1 MAFKILDI
9 PTGGN
14 LWQVKML
21 HAKILADHVDPV
33 LGLGK
38 DQAAGRMFD
47 AHEGVFVGSLAFLLV
62 AELPAFVDGAAA
74 PLLLVEA
81 HGAVVVVA
89 RVFAGE
95 VHIDVYVV
103 GIAVVFIEVVAA
115 GVNREVTGRGAA
127 VAHGAFESIG
137 EGSRNKE
144 EKGHGLNDQAEVN
157 HDER

>member
-1 MAFKILDI
+1 MAGKILDI
-9 PTGGN
+9 PTGRN
-14 LWQVKML
+14 KWQVNML
-21 HAKILADHVDPV
+21 HAKIPADHVDPG

-47 AHEGVFVGSLAFLLV
+47 AHEGVFVGLLASLMV
-62 AELPAFVDGAAA
+62 AELPALVDGAAA

-95 VHIDVYVV
+95 VHIDAYVI

-115 GVNREVTGRGAA
+115 GVHREVTGGGAA
-127 VAHGAFESIG
+127 VAHGACESVG
-137 EGSRNKE
+137 EGSRDKE
-144 EKGHGLNDQAEVN
+144 EKGHGLNDRAEVN
-157 HDER
+157 HDEP